1 MQTIASFRQKTPKE
15 IKRFIKFLIVGA
27 VGFAIDFSAFNVI
40 HHFFNTP
47 EVIAQTI
54 SFSAATIS
62 NFIFNYFWI
71 YREAQ
76 DKPVVQKAGQFAL
89 VSVLGL
95 VIGIPVFTLALLAAK
110 KIVPALGLDTLPF
123 NLAGN
128 LALVCRVG
136 VVLFWNFF
144 ANRKWTYGD
153 IPAG

>member
-1 MQTIASFRQKTPKE
+1 MQTLLHLRQSTPKE
-15 IKRFIKFLIVGA
+15 TKRFIKFLIVGTI
-27 VGFAIDFSAFNVI
+27 GFVIDFGTFNLL
-40 HHFFNTP
+40 HHFLNTL

-54 SFSAATIS
+54 SFSVATIS
-62 NFIFNYFWI
+62 NFVFNYFWI

-76 DKPVVQKAGQFAL
+76 DKPVVQKASQFAL

-95 VIGIPVFTLALLAAK
+95 VIGVPVFTAALLAAK
-110 KIVPALGLDTLPF
+110 KIVPALGLDSLPF

-153 IPAG
+153 VK

>member
-27 VGFAIDFSAFNVI
+27 VGFTIDFSAFNVI

-54 SFSAATIS
+54 SFSVATIS
-62 NFIFNYFWI
+62 NFVFNYFWI

-76 DKPVVQKAGQFAL
+76 DKPVVQKAGRFAL

-95 VIGIPVFTLALLAAK
+95 VIGVPVFTAALLAAK

-128 LALVCRVG
+128 LALVCRVL

-144 ANRKWTYGD
+144 VNRKWTYGD
-153 IPAG
+153 VK

>member
-1 MQTIASFRQKTPKE
+1 MQTITRFRQKTPKE

-27 VGFAIDFSAFNVI
+27 IGFTIDFSAFNLI
-40 HHFFNTP
+40 HYFLNTP

-54 SFSAATIS
+54 SFSVATIS
-62 NFIFNYFWI
+62 NFVFNYFWI

-76 DKPVVQKAGQFAL
+76 DKPVVQKASQFAL
-89 VSVLGL
+89 VSVLSL
-95 VIGIPVFTLALLAAK
+95 VIGVPVFTAALLAAK
-110 KIVPALGLDTLPF
+110 KIVPALGLDSLPF

>member
-1 MQTIASFRQKTPKE
+1 MQTITRFRQKTPKE

-27 VGFAIDFSAFNVI
+27 VGFTIDFSAFNVI

-54 SFSAATIS
+54 SFSVATIS
-62 NFIFNYFWI
+62 NFVFNYFWI

-95 VIGIPVFTLALLAAK
+95 VIGVPVFTAALFVAR
-110 KIVPALGLDTLPF
+110 KIVPALGLDSLPF

-128 LALVCRVG
+128 LALVCRVL

-144 ANRKWTYGD
+144 VNRKWTYGD